1 MFLLALR
8 ISKTFEH
15 SRVVHDVVK
24 IDNPSSTLVRYPHGL
39 EVMSPSAASKKANV
53 VQFAAAADGGSA
65 AVAAKA
71 KARAQFS
78 DDGTNSSAAIA
89 EDRSVKSHYVLNSVI
104 DVALNHLE
112 EEGEGEGQSADSKAA
127 RPASKTSGR
136 SRMET
141 YKAEWAAGA
150 EGAAAERPLLPE
162 DVERWR
168 EEKARRMVAWIN
180 NSQLTGYWG
189 SETPWWK
196 VMLRAVEAA
205 EDVEVEEG
213 EKGHKASSKLQGH
226 RDHAADEE
234 NAAMLSF
241 FDSLNIVEHSG
252 DGEGAKDAPDSGVVA
267 AKAKG
272 YR

>member
-1 MFLLALR
+1 MFQLALR
-8 ISKTFEH
+8 ISKYTLL
-15 SRVVHDVVK
+15 STVVHKVVK

-39 EVMSPSAASKKANV
+39 EVMSPSPASKKANG
-53 VQFAAAADGGSA
+53 VQFAAAEGGSSA
-65 AVAAKA
+65 AAAKA